1 MCCTCSQSAI
11 SELTFPIFF
20 TRSLSFWTAP
30 CGDSRSFQTVSN
42 RTKTRDCTENA
53 MRQLA
58 YQHCRIFLPRQCL
71 HDRGICLRS
80 EIRRKAAHNQEQYTS
95 TLVSS
100 AGGMEHQMTS
110 NRSFPAHHGV
120 GAALLFSGSSGLG
133 SHDHIPVKAAR
144 GMHNMAQKGCAGRNK
159 LRWVQQTLT
168 GIFLLRLLGPF
179 WKPKLLTFTIGL
191 CEKSEIASADQT
203 LPLQTPLTIELNSKA
218 CLDLDGTGL
227 IGWGC

>member
-58 YQHCRIFLPRQCL
+58 YQHGRIFLPRQCL

-80 EIRRKAAHNQEQYTS
+80 EIRRKAAHNQEQYTC

-100 AGGMEHQMTS
+100 
-110 NRSFPAHHGV
+110 RV
-120 GAALLFSGSSGLG
+120 GCSTKWQAIGAFQLITAWERLFCLA
-133 SHDHIPVKAAR
+133 DRRPWKPRHIPVKAAR
-144 GMHNMAQKGCAGRNK
+144 AMHNMAQKRM
-159 LRWVQQTLT
+159 RWT
-168 GIFLLRLLGPF
+168 
-179 WKPKLLTFTIGL
+179 
-191 CEKSEIASADQT
+191 
-203 LPLQTPLTIELNSKA
+203 
-218 CLDLDGTGL
+218 
-227 IGWGC
+227 